1 MYIVKLKGTY
11 KHHDQVVYLQMFGLF
26 AYQFVENINAATRFL
41 TREDAEIVLKD
52 SDIRTYMYNGKNIEI
67 VSLEESAKA

>member
-11 KHHDQVVYLQMFGLF
+11 KHHDQVVYLQMFGF
-26 AYQFVENINAATRFL
+26 AYQFIENLNDATRFL
-41 TREDAEIVLKD
+41 TREDAEIVLKN
-52 SDIRTYMYNGKNIEI
+52 SDIRRYMYNGENIEI